1 MSYLFPK
8 WKKNE
13 ILNWRQRFE
22 KSHYAVLVSTF
33 FQPPVAP
40 VEITYNF
47 NLSTH
52 QFLGSPENPPE
63 WSPVSQKKPVFWGGF
78 PEKQMGRFRKTL
90 FFWALPKMVFFG
102 CPKSLIWSCHE
113 RVAAKTLLM
122 CHLVWSPNTSPVEH
136 PKGIHQ
142 LTLCFFLSE
151 ILQRDFP
158 AFK

>member
-63 WSPVSQKKPVFWGGF
+63 WSPVSQKKQFFGGDF
-78 PEKQMGRFRKTL
+78 PKNRWVDSEKRFFFGPCQRWFFLGVQNLSFEAVMKGWQQKHFSCAIWFGLLTPHRLNTL
-90 FFWALPKMVFFG
+90 REFINWLCVFF
-102 CPKSLIWSCHE
+102 
-113 RVAAKTLLM
+113 
-122 CHLVWSPNTSPVEH
+122 
-136 PKGIHQ
+136 
-142 LTLCFFLSE
+142 
-151 ILQRDFP
+151 
-158 AFK
+158 